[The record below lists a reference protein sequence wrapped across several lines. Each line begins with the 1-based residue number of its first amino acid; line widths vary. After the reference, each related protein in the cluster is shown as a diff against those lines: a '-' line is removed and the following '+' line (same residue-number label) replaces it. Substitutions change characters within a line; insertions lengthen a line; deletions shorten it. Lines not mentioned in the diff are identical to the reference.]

1 MTPTFEV
8 LQIQLI
14 SNERNIVALYENDK
28 NRENRQFA
36 NEALV
41 RAINEEVD
49 GKKLIKS
56 KLWKAKDHD
65 ALLEKIMKKTNCNI
79 DEINFHEFREDNTYN
94 ELLKEP
100 FYKFHERRI
109 REDIEREGDLDKLYE
124 GIEWPKQ
131 I

>member
-8 LQIQLI
+8 FQIELT
-14 SNERNIVALYENDK
+14 SNERDIVALYENDK
-28 NRENRQFA
+28 NRANRQFA

-41 RAINEEVD
+41 KAINEEVD

-100 FYKFHERRI
+100 FYKFHEKRI

-124 GIEWPKQ
+124 GIE
-131 I
+131 

>member
-8 LQIQLI
+8 FQIELT
-14 SNERNIVALYENDK
+14 SNERDIVALYENDK

-41 RAINEEVD
+41 KAINEEVD

-65 ALLEKIMKKTNCNI
+65 ALLDKIIKKTNCNI

-100 FYKFHERRI
+100 FYKFHEKRI
-109 REDIEREGDLDKLYE
+109 REDIKREGDLDKLYE
-124 GIEWPKQ
+124 GIE
-131 I
+131 

>member
-8 LQIQLI
+8 FQIELT
-14 SNERNIVALYENDK
+14 SNERDIVALYENDK

-41 RAINEEVD
+41 KAINEEVD

-65 ALLEKIMKKTNCNI
+65 ALLEKFMKKTNCNI

-100 FYKFHERRI
+100 FYKFHEKRI

-124 GIEWPKQ
+124 GIE
-131 I
+131 

>member
-8 LQIQLI
+8 FQIELT
-14 SNERNIVALYENDK
+14 SNERDIVALYKNDK

-65 ALLEKIMKKTNCNI
+65 ALLDKIIKKTNCNI

-100 FYKFHERRI
+100 FYKFHEKRI

>member
-8 LQIQLI
+8 FQIELT
-14 SNERNIVALYENDK
+14 SNERDIVALYENDK

-41 RAINEEVD
+41 KAINEEVD

-94 ELLKEP
+94 EILKEP
-100 FYKFHERRI
+100 FYKFHEKRI

-124 GIEWPKQ
+124 GIE
-131 I
+131 

>member
-8 LQIQLI
+8 FQIELT
-14 SNERNIVALYENDK
+14 SNERDIVALYENDK

-41 RAINEEVD
+41 RAIHQEVD
-49 GKKLIKS
+49 GKKLVKS

-65 ALLEKIMKKTNCNI
+65 ALLDKIMKKTNCNI
-79 DEINFHEFREDNTYN
+79 DEINFWEFREDSTYN
-94 ELLKEP
+94 ELLKDP
-100 FYKFHERRI
+100 FYEFHEKRI

-124 GIEWPKQ
+124 GIQ
-131 I
+131 

>member
-8 LQIQLI
+8 FQIELT
-14 SNERNIVALYENDK
+14 SNERDIVAMYENDK

-36 NEALV
+36 NEALI
-41 RAINEEVD
+41 RAINKEVD
-49 GKKLIKS
+49 GKKLVKS

-94 ELLKEP
+94 ELLKDP
-100 FYKFHERRI
+100 FYKFHEKRI
-109 REDIEREGDLDKLYE
+109 SEDIEREGDLDKLYE
-124 GIEWPKQ
+124 GIQ
-131 I
+131 

>member
-8 LQIQLI
+8 FQIELT
-14 SNERNIVALYENDK
+14 SNERDIVALYENDK
-28 NRENRQFA
+28 NRENRQIA

-49 GKKLIKS
+49 GKKLVKS

-65 ALLEKIMKKTNCNI
+65 ALLDKIMKKTNCNI
-79 DEINFHEFREDNTYN
+79 EEINFHEFREDNTYN
-94 ELLKEP
+94 ELLKDP
-100 FYKFHERRI
+100 FYEFHERRI
-109 REDIEREGDLDKLYE
+109 REDIKREGDLDKLYE

>member
-8 LQIQLI
+8 FQIELT
-14 SNERNIVALYENDK
+14 SNERDIVALYKNDK

-41 RAINEEVD
+41 KAINEEVD

-56 KLWKAKDHD
+56 RQWKAKDHD
-65 ALLEKIMKKTNCNI
+65 ALLDKIMKKTNCNI
-79 DEINFHEFREDNTYN
+79 DEINFHEFRENNTYN

-100 FYKFHERRI
+100 FYEFHERRI

-124 GIEWPKQ
+124 GIE
-131 I
+131 

>member
-8 LQIQLI
+8 FQIELT
-14 SNERNIVALYENDK
+14 SNERDIVALYENDK

-41 RAINEEVD
+41 RAINKEVD
-49 GKKLIKS
+49 GRKLVKS
-56 KLWKAKDHD
+56 RQWKAKDHD

-100 FYKFHERRI
+100 FYKFHEKRI

-124 GIEWPKQ
+124 GIE
-131 I
+131 

>member
-8 LQIQLI
+8 FQIELT
-14 SNERNIVALYENDK
+14 SNERDTVALYENDK

-36 NEALV
+36 TAALV
-41 RAINEEVD
+41 KAINEEVD
-49 GKKLIKS
+49 GKKLVKS

-65 ALLEKIMKKTNCNI
+65 ALFNKIMKKTNCNI

-100 FYKFHERRI
+100 FYEFHEKRI
-109 REDIEREGDLDKLYE
+109 REDIEREGDLDKLYKGLE
-124 GIEWPKQ
+124 
-131 I
+131 

>member
-8 LQIQLI
+8 FQIELT
-14 SNERNIVALYENDK
+14 SNERDIVALYENDK
-28 NRENRQFA
+28 NRENRQIA

-49 GKKLIKS
+49 GKKLVKS

-65 ALLEKIMKKTNCNI
+65 ALLDKIMKKTNCNI
-79 DEINFHEFREDNTYN
+79 EEINFHEFREDNTYN
-94 ELLKEP
+94 ELLKDP
-100 FYKFHERRI
+100 FYEFHERRI

-124 GIEWPKQ
+124 GIE
-131 I
+131 

>member
-8 LQIQLI
+8 FQIELT
-14 SNERNIVALYENDK
+14 SNERDIVALYENDK

-41 RAINEEVD
+41 KAINEEVD

-94 ELLKEP
+94 ELLKDP
-100 FYKFHERRI
+100 FYEFHEKRV
-109 REDIEREGDLDKLYE
+109 REDIEREGDLNKLYE
-124 GIEWPKQ
+124 GIE
-131 I
+131 

>member
-8 LQIQLI
+8 FQIELT
-14 SNERNIVALYENDK
+14 SNERDIVALYENDK

-49 GKKLIKS
+49 GRKLVKS

-65 ALLEKIMKKTNCNI
+65 ALLDKIMKKTNCNI
-79 DEINFHEFREDNTYN
+79 DEINFHEFREDNKYN
-94 ELLKEP
+94 ELLKDP
-100 FYKFHERRI
+100 FYEFHEKRI
-109 REDIEREGDLDKLYE
+109 REDIKREGDLDKLYE
-124 GIEWPKQ
+124 GIE
-131 I
+131 

>member
-8 LQIQLI
+8 FQIELT
-14 SNERNIVALYENDK
+14 SNERDIVALYKNDK

-56 KLWKAKDHD
+56 RQWKAKDHD
-65 ALLEKIMKKTNCNI
+65 ALLDKIMKKTNCNI

-100 FYKFHERRI
+100 FYKFHEKRI

-124 GIEWPKQ
+124 GIE
-131 I
+131 

>member
-49 GKKLIKS
+49 GKKLVKS

-65 ALLEKIMKKTNCNI
+65 ALLNKIMKKTNCNI
-79 DEINFHEFREDNTYN
+79 EEINFHEFREDNTYN
-94 ELLKEP
+94 ELLKDP
-100 FYKFHERRI
+100 FYEFHERRI

-124 GIEWPKQ
+124 GIQ
-131 I
+131 

>member
-8 LQIQLI
+8 FQIELT
-14 SNERNIVALYENDK
+14 SNERDIVAMYKNDK

-41 RAINEEVD
+41 RAINKEVD
-49 GKKLIKS
+49 SKKLVKS

-65 ALLEKIMKKTNCNI
+65 ALLDKIMKKTNCNI

-124 GIEWPKQ
+124 GIE
-131 I
+131 

>member
-8 LQIQLI
+8 FQIELT
-14 SNERNIVALYENDK
+14 SNERDIVALYENDK

-41 RAINEEVD
+41 KAINEEVD

-100 FYKFHERRI
+100 FYKFHEKRI

-124 GIEWPKQ
+124 GIE
-131 I
+131 